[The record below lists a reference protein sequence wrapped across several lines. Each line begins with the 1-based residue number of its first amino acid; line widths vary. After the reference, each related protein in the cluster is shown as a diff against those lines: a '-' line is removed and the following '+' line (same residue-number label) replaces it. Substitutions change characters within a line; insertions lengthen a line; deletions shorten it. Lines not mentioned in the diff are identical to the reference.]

1 MSFHALTYLPNK
13 NSAIVLFNI
22 KAYIHLPK
30 YSAIA
35 KKEKT
40 TINIAAVKDF
50 DIKVFH
56 VLKTDI
62 YLLVLT
68 SIK

>member
-1 MSFHALTYLPNK
+1 MSFHVLTYLPNK

-35 KKEKT
+35 KKNNHKYCCS
-40 TINIAAVKDF
+40 KGF
-50 DIKVFH
+50 W
-56 VLKTDI
+56 
-62 YLLVLT
+62 Y
-68 SIK
+68 